1 MRIYMTDNNKDVKL
15 GKDKN
20 DGDNSKELNELD
32 ISSSTDKF
40 DWDFIL
46 DREWSRT
53 KK

>member
-1 MRIYMTDNNKDVKL
+1 MTDNNKDVKF

-20 DGDNSKELNELD
+20 DEDNSIELNEPD
-32 ISSSTDKF
+32 TTSSTDKF

>member
-1 MRIYMTDNNKDVKL
+1 MSGNKNNAKL
-15 GKDKN
+15 GKNKN
-20 DGDNSKELNELD
+20 EEDNSLELIELD
-32 ISSSTDKF
+32 PTNSTDKF

>member
-1 MRIYMTDNNKDVKL
+1 VPEDKDSAEI
-15 GKDKN
+15 GKIKN
-20 DGDNSKELNELD
+20 WKD
-32 ISSSTDKF
+32 SSSEIIEIDATNSTDEF

>member
-1 MRIYMTDNNKDVKL
+1 MTENNKDPTV
-15 GKDKN
+15 GKSKN
-20 DGDNSKELNELD
+20 EQDNSTDLNELD
-32 ISSSTDKF
+32 STNSTDKF